1 MYLLGAVL
9 LAFAVYR
16 VRSSDSGV
24 KGFFRF
30 CLPQSIYKHKSAVL
44 DYKFYFVNRIAFVIF
59 FLPLIIGSSTAAAW
73 ADEFLR
79 WLSAEPGLGH
89 TPGTGAALLLT
100 LVWIVAFDAGIFL
113 AHYLQHKVPFF
124 WAFHKVHHS
133 AEVLTP
139 ITVYRMHPVDDL
151 LTATMVGLLTGTVG
165 GVFQFVYAGSVEQFL
180 FLGLNAALFLYY
192 LVGYN
197 LRHSHVWLPYPRALS
212 HIFISPALHQIHHSN
227 AAQHYD
233 KNLGFI
239 FAFWDWMAG
248 TLYIPKGKEQLTFG
262 LADDE
267 HLEYSG
273 VIRLYFLPFRKLVA
287 GYWRVRDIAR

>member
-1 MYLLGAVL
+1 MDELSVLFAKIISPFYYPLFSTQRIYWLYLLGAVL

-16 VRSSDSGV
+16 VRSGDSGV

-89 TPGTGAALLLT
+89 TPGAGAALLLT

-124 WAFHKVHHS
+124 WRFTKS
-133 AEVLTP
+133 
-139 ITVYRMHPVDDL
+139 ITR
-151 LTATMVGLLTGTVG
+151 
-165 GVFQFVYAGSVEQFL
+165 
-180 FLGLNAALFLYY
+180 
-192 LVGYN
+192 
-197 LRHSHVWLPYPRALS
+197 RRC
-212 HIFISPALHQIHHSN
+212 
-227 AAQHYD
+227 
-233 KNLGFI
+233 
-239 FAFWDWMAG
+239 
-248 TLYIPKGKEQLTFG
+248 
-262 LADDE
+262 
-267 HLEYSG
+267 
-273 VIRLYFLPFRKLVA
+273 
-287 GYWRVRDIAR
+287 